1 MSLSSPALLAVG
13 LLVAAGLAWA
23 IITVARRR
31 AGALTAAGVTLA
43 HPARETGAWLSVTGI
58 AVLAVAVAGPVAS
71 VPVPRPEGTVILAMD
86 VSGSMAA
93 TDVTPSRLADAQ
105 RAAQSFIQ
113 AQPGSI
119 DIGVVAF
126 EEGALTTAL
135 PSADHTV
142 AEAAIGRL
150 RVAGGTSLGAAIIA
164 SLSAI
169 THKTV
174 SLGPGGAIPDLGY
187 WPSATI
193 VMFSDGQDEG
203 ERVSLTT
210 VAKLAEKA
218 GVRVDTVGIGTTA
231 GTTVEV
237 AGYRLFTALNPATLS
252 SIAKTTGGTYYP
264 ASDVSLLD
272 RAGSS
277 IDLRLTVANRRIP
290 LAGAFIALAL
300 LLLSAGAVMTIV
312 RSARVI

>member
-23 IITVARRR
+23 TVTVARRR

-43 HPARETGAWLSVTGI
+43 RPARQTGAWLSVTGI

-71 VPVPRPEGTVILAMD
+71 VPVPRSEGTVILAMD

-105 RAAQSFIQ
+105 RAARSFIR

-169 THKTV
+169 THKRV
-174 SLGPGGAIPDLGY
+174 SLGPGGAIPDIGY
-187 WPSATI
+187 RPSATL

-264 ASDVSLLD
+264 ASDVSRLD
-272 RAGSS
+272 RIGSS

-312 RSARVI
+312 RSGRVI